1 MKCKE
6 NTVDYLQENCYPK
19 ECMPRLCGSPA
30 YLDHNGTIDYA
41 DPNAQQICLT
51 DNSNYKGNLTKWKE
65 GPHRLIN
72 KGMGQRLYDG
82 EPEEYPI
89 TPYNLCMY
97 GFRDTDDSAD
107 GINCADIDECDELA
121 NDCTNSPPTYYEYFN
136 CPVYEIDCIRSDDSL
151 GRYYGGFKQTT
162 SSGRNCQKWSSQ
174 TPHNFDHEKDNYG
187 EETFETNFC
196 RNPDNEPGG
205 PWCYTTDPD
214 TRWEYCGIPTCDDL
228 IQCVNT
234 FGSYTTVCRHGYEK
248 VDDSVEDPD
257 AIVCQ
262 DIDECALAIHACGT
276 AAKCINTIAS
286 PQFCEDI
293 DECTTV
299 VVADQHLC
307 HVTSTCVNT
316 VGSYNCHCADG
327 NWLNEANCNATDP
340 TRANCVCE
348 NINECVATITRP
360 DPPGDL
366 VVEYPMHSC
375 YASSECTD
383 DTSGTYTCNW
393 DCVAN
398 FCSDIRAIC
407 SRVNIDHS
415 LLDVTDELYD
425 ASLVGHYGAQICS
438 CPTGYE
444 DDSYDFEGAPETI
457 NCVNINE
464 CNTAN
469 VCGSGTTDHDTP
481 ICVDTDG
488 SYNCYCPHG
497 SAVRDRDADND
508 GTADVLTIICDV
520 IDECTDTTFY
530 DPGHECFSQS
540 HCTDNIAGTGDPY
553 SCKWECNFDS
563 CNGGT
568 FANPVNG
575 VWCELDSSGVDTCKC
590 PAGYTVQ
597 SDSGA
602 DFDYLCEDV
611 NECAA
616 NPAVCGT
623 SLIDGLIDA
632 TTSETL
638 TCHNTIGGY
647 WCDCP
652 LGFEMVEPTDKTI
665 LGVHCVDINECVNLH
680 SCTDSHHCLNS
691 IGSYD
696 CLWGCDPSVG
706 SGEYWLNCQQSECK
720 LKVIEENNVQ
730 VLRPVCE
737 CQEGYR
743 IIETAFDPSSL
754 DPSDNCYCQNSDSAA
769 ADYCESWIDVCFKDI
784 TGSNNQPCD
793 CSSQFYVNTN
803 SEEASIAVCVDID
816 ECHDD
821 PNRCDPDSNND
832 FTNTYDS
839 NLLNPTICQNTPGSF
854 VCDCDDGF
862 ACTDIS
868 TLNACPDSTLC
879 TNYDGSF
886 GCGCSSC
893 DACPSTIQHSEC
905 VQSIQSSTRWE
916 TVYKHECR
924 CKEGF
929 KLVNGACEDI
939 DECTSS
945 AVSQSTLYTE
955 VCVNTIGSFKCMC
968 AEGYYWDENTQACID
983 IDECSMTSCLCSQD
997 PVNQPTPSG
1006 ECNCPS
1012 GYERADASDD
1022 SLGCID
1028 INECASDGSYECRC
1042 PSGYDYDASLNLCI
1056 DIHECNLGTHLCH
1069 DNGDCDNTAGGYNCA
1084 CKTGFLDDDTKC
1096 IDINECS
1103 TDDGGCGTVQ
1113 VDPNDAA
1120 LSLDRK
1126 CHNTVGSYSCC
1137 CPEGYRRDNSIDAKE
1152 NQCID
1157 INECLEGLYVCDPF
1171 ATCTNTFGSYECEC
1185 IHCECDIG
1193 LIPTTDENNNT
1204 ICDDTNECTDGVI
1217 AQPCNNNEEC
1227 YNTAGSYTCICE
1239 TGYKYDSS
1247 SESCLDINECED
1259 VDFPHSCHDR
1269 ADCTNNLGSYECE
1282 CPPGTTVFGNGKV
1295 CFNETELPC
1304 ALKCD
1309 VCGDNTLCAVNE
1321 TIGQGE
1327 CQCLPGFED
1336 FSHCGMLAN
1345 VGSWPVDLECL
1356 DINECDE
1363 QPPVICPLPNDL
1375 CVNTVSSVT
1384 CECDTGYFRNAL
1396 AECEDINECEDE
1408 THLCDNNAD
1417 CVNCDGDYNCVCRNG
1432 YAPDGSGVC
1441 IDINECADKAL
1452 HGCDSL
1458 AICENKQGSHTCT
1471 CETGWQGDGKFC
1483 HEICPPDCGEFGYC
1497 FINATSRETS
1507 CKCYDGFKM
1516 VDDEC
1521 LDINEC
1527 EDSTLNDC
1535 DSQPG
1540 ECVNTV
1546 GAYLCECPKG
1556 YEFQPSTGLC
1566 VDVNECDDDLHRC
1579 DVNADCV
1586 NTEGSYECECVQNA
1600 EIGFYLDNGLC
1611 LDINECADDT
1621 HLCDIEVGI
1630 CENNVGSYDCECPA
1644 GHFGTTG
1651 DPLVD
1656 CLDINECEDDN
1667 NHVCDD
1673 KSPVEICANTYGSYT
1688 CECPDGY
1695 ERNNSTGL
1703 CDDVDE
1709 CDLEFDNC
1717 DPNAN
1722 CTNTIGSWECEC
1734 NSGYHGGSDPV
1745 ECEDIDE
1752 CEDLTN
1758 CAESICVNTIGS
1770 FNCDCPKGFILL
1782 RDNCINVNECLV
1794 SNDLCHIDAD
1804 CADNTGSYDC
1814 RCKTGFVGNVT
1825 QECLDINECDS
1836 YFICGTVA
1844 ECVNVAGSYIC
1855 NCPDGYEN
1863 VDGVCIDVNECAYS
1877 PCDPVAI
1884 CANSGGS
1891 FSCFCPPGYTGDG
1904 TCCICED
1911 VNECT
1916 EDINLC
1922 HDVAICT
1929 NLDVDEFLCKCAN
1942 GFVDNNG
1949 VCEDVNECLE
1959 SVCGD
1964 LFVCSF
1970 VCTCKTG
1977 YSGSGI
1983 ACTKDPACGV
1993 IDLCDP
1999 SALCDDI
2006 TNDNQ
2011 ELYECSCPPGTEGNG
2026 YTECQPSVAICEPS
2040 CLNGEICILA
2050 EGVSDGVC
2058 TCADG
2063 YELINGIC
2071 TDINEC
2077 STIGCTDNMDCMNL
2091 EGSYQCLCAS
2101 GSAPVQL
2108 SNGQVSCGNVNECE
2122 EENMCSKNAKC
2133 IDMNIET
2140 DGIPFKCECLKG
2152 YYGTGETCCDT
2163 DECGDELDECDE
2175 NAICR
2180 NTEGSY
2186 ECFCKEGYEG
2196 SGSDPLECEDID
2208 ECTEETHR
2216 CDINGICLNTDGSF
2230 VCDGCIDPFFGT
2242 GYQVDTC
2249 EDINECDVDPT
2260 ICGENIACCN
2270 LYGSFVCVC
2279 PCGYEYVEETQS
2291 CIDIDE
2297 CATGDHACDES
2308 QNCFNQDGYHECAC
2322 RPEDCGVV
2330 LANKRIEMRLPCV
2343 KPEPYQP

>member
-136 CPVYEIDCIRSDDSL
+136 CPVYE
-151 GRYYGGFKQTT
+151 
-162 SSGRNCQKWSSQ
+162 
-174 TPHNFDHEKDNYG
+174 
-187 EETFETNFC
+187 ETFETNFC

-214 TRWEYCGIPTCDDL
+214 RRWEYCGIPTCDDL

-276 AAKCINTIAS
+276 AAKCINTIGSFECSIECDAGLNPCDGVTTKCH

-316 VGSYNCHCADG
+316 VGSYNCHCAD
-327 NWLNEANCNATDP
+327 
-340 TRANCVCE
+340 
-348 NINECVATITRP
+348 
-360 DPPGDL
+360 
-366 VVEYPMHSC
+366 
-375 YASSECTD
+375 
-383 DTSGTYTCNW
+383 
-393 DCVAN
+393 
-398 FCSDIRAIC
+398 
-407 SRVNIDHS
+407 
-415 LLDVTDELYD
+415 
-425 ASLVGHYGAQICS
+425 
-438 CPTGYE
+438 
-444 DDSYDFEGAPETI
+444 
-457 NCVNINE
+457 
-464 CNTAN
+464 
-469 VCGSGTTDHDTP
+469 
-481 ICVDTDG
+481 
-488 SYNCYCPHG
+488 
-497 SAVRDRDADND
+497 
-508 GTADVLTIICDV
+508 
-520 IDECTDTTFY
+520 
-530 DPGHECFSQS
+530 
-540 HCTDNIAGTGDPY
+540 
-553 SCKWECNFDS
+553 
-563 CNGGT
+563 
-568 FANPVNG
+568 
-575 VWCELDSSGVDTCKC
+575 
-590 PAGYTVQ
+590 
-597 SDSGA
+597 
-602 DFDYLCEDV
+602 
-611 NECAA
+611 
-616 NPAVCGT
+616 
-623 SLIDGLIDA
+623 
-632 TTSETL
+632 
-638 TCHNTIGGY
+638 
-647 WCDCP
+647 
-652 LGFEMVEPTDKTI
+652 
-665 LGVHCVDINECVNLH
+665 
-680 SCTDSHHCLNS
+680 
-691 IGSYD
+691 
-696 CLWGCDPSVG
+696 
-706 SGEYWLNCQQSECK
+706 
-720 LKVIEENNVQ
+720 
-730 VLRPVCE
+730 
-737 CQEGYR
+737 
-743 IIETAFDPSSL
+743 
-754 DPSDNCYCQNSDSAA
+754 
-769 ADYCESWIDVCFKDI
+769 
-784 TGSNNQPCD
+784 
-793 CSSQFYVNTN
+793 
-803 SEEASIAVCVDID
+803 EASIAVCVDID
-816 ECHDD
+816 ECSDD
-821 PNRCDPDSNND
+821 PNRCDPNSNND

-862 ACTDIS
+862 A
-868 TLNACPDSTLC
+868 ASTLC

-945 AVSQSTLYTE
+945 AVSQCDMDYTLSATTRNTRSTFKEIVESKRLEDRSPSNHGSMCFNKKNPDIVLKCPTGSEIEIKSALFGRTDSQACCYSKKGCGKCSEAENLDIFAGLSDSCNGKEDCVFSTNGLPERCSNDVKPYIDATWDCVKFTEQARGLSIPENVEAVTFYTE

-968 AEGYYWDENTQACID
+968 AEGYHWDENTQACID
-983 IDECSMTSCLCSQD
+983 IDECSMISCLCTQD

-1012 GYERADASDD
+1012 GYDDD

-1028 INECASDGSYECRC
+1028 INECASDGHICTGVDGPMECYNTEGSYECRC

-1084 CKTGFLDDDTKC
+1084 CKTGFLDPDDDTKC

-1120 LSLDRK
+1120 LFLDRK

-1600 EIGFYLDNGLC
+1600 QIGFYLDNGLC

-1644 GHFGTTG
+1644 GHFGNGRKCTKVCPPCAGNAFCVYDNSNNPFCECPSGTTG

-1734 NSGYHGGSDPV
+1734 NTGYHGGSDPV

-1770 FNCDCPKGFILL
+1770 FNCDCPEGFILL
-1782 RDNCINVNECLV
+1782 RDNCININECVV

-1804 CADNTGSYDC
+1804 CVDNTGSYDC

-1836 YFICGTVA
+1836 NFICGTVA

-1929 NLDVDEFLCKCAN
+1929 NLDGEYSCKCPPGYDGDGYFCYEKSVKATFDEFLCKCAN

-1999 SALCDDI
+1999 R
-2006 TNDNQ
+2006 
-2011 ELYECSCPPGTEGNG
+2011 TEGNG

-2101 GSAPVQL
+2101 G
-2108 SNGQVSCGNVNECE
+2108 
-2122 EENMCSKNAKC
+2122 
-2133 IDMNIET
+2133 
-2140 DGIPFKCECLKG
+2140 

-2186 ECFCKEGYEG
+2186 ECFCKEGYEVA
-2196 SGSDPLECEDID
+2196 GSDPLECEDID

-2242 GYQVDTC
+2242 GYQVETC